1 MSDDTMPADEIVP
14 AGRVSVDVAALS
26 HPGLVRPANE
36 DSFAVFRMGR
46 FMDRIESNVPEAQLP
61 SHTEETGHLMIVA
74 DGLGGHA
81 AGEVASKSA
90 LIATMQL
97 ILRSPRWALK
107 LDDPETR
114 DAEIAQ
120 LVERA
125 RKYLAGAHAIVRA
138 QAAADRELT
147 GMGTTLTSAYS
158 VGNDL
163 FVLHIGDSRAYLLR
177 RGRLIRITHDHTIAQ
192 SYADQGLIAQDE
204 VEKHRLGHVLTRA
217 VGAGEDNPESD
228 MHHLDLEHD
237 DRLVLCSDGLTRTMN
252 EDEISA
258 ILSAHAE
265 SAAVCSA
272 LVTRALEGGAPDNVT
287 VIVARYSIEGAAK

>member
-1 MSDDTMPADEIVP
+1 MNDDTMPADEIVP

-26 HPGLVRPANE
+26 HAGLVRPANE
-36 DSFAVFRMGR
+36 DSFAIFRMGR
-46 FMDRIESNVPEAQLP
+46 FMDRVESNIPESQLP

-81 AGEVASKSA
+81 AGEIASRSA
-90 LIATMQL
+90 LVATMQL

-120 LVERA
+120 LIERA

-138 QAAADRELT
+138 QAAADRQLA

-177 RGRLIRITHDHTIAQ
+177 RGRLIRITHDHTMAQ
-192 SYADQGLIAQDE
+192 SYADQGLISQDE

-217 VGAGEDNPESD
+217 VGAGEGSPESD

-237 DRLVLCSDGLTRTMN
+237 DRLVLCSDGLTRTVS
-252 EDEISA
+252 EDEITA
-258 ILSAHAE
+258 TLAAHAE
-265 SAAVCSA
+265 SAAACSA
-272 LVTRALEGGAPDNVT
+272 LVTLALEHGAPDNVT
-287 VIVARYSIEGAAK
+287 VIVARYMFEGAKA